1 MKLIIRVSKPA
12 EKLAVEPAEKLAV
25 EPAEKPAEPAEMPAK
40 PAEMPAKPA
49 EMPVQGG
56 IKKTKWTC
64 HSSIPKPKADVLS
77 RLHELRDKIFCQTK
91 ALTTL
96 RQTVK
101 EPQNFEKEQELVR
114 DIERLKRLESIA
126 SLEFQNMCEV
136 RRR

>member
-1 MKLIIRVSKPA
+1 MKLTIRFLSKS
-12 EKLAVEPAEKLAV
+12 
-25 EPAEKPAEPAEMPAK
+25 AEPAEMPAKPAEMPAKPAEIPAK

-56 IKKTKWTC
+56 ITKTKWTC

-77 RLHELRDKIFCQTK
+77 KLHELREKLFCQTK
-91 ALTTL
+91 ALATL

-101 EPQNFEKEQELVR
+101 ETQDFAKEQELVLE
-114 DIERLKRLESIA
+114 IERLNRLESIA
-126 SLEFQNMCEV
+126 KREFNNMCEV